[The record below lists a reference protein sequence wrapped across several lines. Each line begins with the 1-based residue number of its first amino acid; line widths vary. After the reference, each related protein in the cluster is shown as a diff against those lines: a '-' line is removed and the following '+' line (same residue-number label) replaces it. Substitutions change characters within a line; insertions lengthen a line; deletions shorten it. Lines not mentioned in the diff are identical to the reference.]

1 MIIKKIK
8 HEQKVGK
15 SGKPFESCQIL
26 TVNSQG
32 QDTWISGFGSE
43 ITHSWKEGSKIDVN
57 VKQNQAGYWNFEPN
71 ENTKALPSQ
80 ELELL
85 QEISR
90 KLDLIL
96 KSGSLYQKATEN
108 AYGGQLGGF
117 TVNTADTDEIRIED
131 IPF

>member
-8 HEQKVGK
+8 HEQKVGR

-43 ITHSWKEGSKIDVN
+43 ITHSWKEGAEIDVD

-71 ENTKALPSQ
+71 QNTKAMPSE
-80 ELELL
+80 ELTLL
-85 QEISR
+85 QEINL

-108 AYGGQLGGF
+108 VSGDQLGGN
-117 TVNTADTDEIRIED
+117 TVNMEITQDDINS

>member
-43 ITHSWKEGSKIDVN
+43 ITHSWKEGDNIDVD

-71 ENTKALPSQ
+71 QNTKAMPSE
-80 ELELL
+80 ELTLL
-85 QEISR
+85 QEIDR

-108 AYGGQLGGF
+108 ASGDLLGGNNANLEV
-117 TVNTADTDEIRIED
+117 TQADIDA
-131 IPF
+131 IPW

>member
-43 ITHSWKEGSKIDVN
+43 ITHSWKEGDNIDVD

-71 ENTKALPSQ
+71 QNTKAMPSE
-80 ELELL
+80 ELTLL
-85 QEISR
+85 QEIDR

-108 AYGGQLGGF
+108 ASGDLLGGNNANLEV
-117 TVNTADTDEIRIED
+117 TQADIDA
-131 IPF
+131 IPR